1 MFYKTQR
8 ELGEVLNRVVDSY
21 WSDQIDENTLIKTI
35 KYLYENNSSKM
46 VKDGTFTTVLKQ
58 QCGKRRLEVINKILN
73 VEEDYWYG
81 WNIYKIQLWF
91 RFNKEK

>member
-1 MFYKTQR
+1 MEIKMFYKTQR

-21 WSDQIDENTLIKTI
+21 WSDQIDENNLIETI

-46 VKDGTFTTVLKQ
+46 AKDGTFTTVLKQ

-73 VEEDYWYG
+73 VEDDY
-81 WNIYKIQLWF
+81 
-91 RFNKEK
+91 